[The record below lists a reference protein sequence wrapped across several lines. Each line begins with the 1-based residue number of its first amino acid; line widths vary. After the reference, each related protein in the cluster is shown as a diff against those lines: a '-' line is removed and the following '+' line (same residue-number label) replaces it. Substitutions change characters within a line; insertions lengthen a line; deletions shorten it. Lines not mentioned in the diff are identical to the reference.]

1 MNLKHFF
8 ATCVVGLALT
18 ACNNSSTSTDNE
30 TTAQLPDAKEVK
42 TLRVASNAE
51 FAPFEYTQEN
61 GDIVGFDIDLINA
74 MADAGGFKV
83 EIQNTPWEGIFT
95 RLNSGDSDVLL
106 SAITITD
113 ERKQTMDF
121 TNPYFE
127 IHQLIMTT
135 ENSDIQSL
143 EDLKNNKKVGVVTG
157 QTGDLA
163 ISAMLGATNDKISR
177 YDSVILAVKALQN
190 GAVDAIVSDSATV
203 ETYAKNNPETKF
215 VLIQSDQFEREDYG
229 MATRKGDAETLQM
242 LNDALGKVRSNGKYD
257 EIYNKY
263 FAQNAQESQT
273 PQATPENNVAEE
285 PSVVLEKP
293 GELLEEPREMT
304 IEEAPPPN
312 FPTTN

>member
-18 ACNNSSTSTDNE
+18 ACNNSSTSTNNE